1 MHRACGLSRSDVQ
14 FDRAQLDDRLRE
26 RMELL
31 QRWSRV
37 IRHDL
42 GNVVYPSRS
51 LMEKAANEGEAGR
64 KLGDRVRV
72 LTEMMEANRA
82 ALAFLGP
89 LNPSDSDAAVIAA
102 EWWTHAKSLLRAV
115 PNGSWTMTGPT
126 RRDRALPISAC
137 GLTHLAFSVMIAVD
151 LHAERG
157 SGGAF
162 DIDCDE
168 IPTTSVRMTASGRFV
183 QPPQLL
189 DPIRRISDQ
198 LGASFEDEATVTSWT
213 VRFAWE

>member
-1 MHRACGLSRSDVQ
+1 MQ
-14 FDRAQLDDRLRE
+14 FDRAELDDRLRE

-82 ALAFLGP
+82 VLAFLGP
-89 LNPSDSDAAVIAA
+89 LSPSDSDAAVIAA
-102 EWWTHAKSLLRAV
+102 EWWPHAKSLLR
-115 PNGSWTMTGPT
+115 GSEW
-126 RRDRALPISAC
+126 
-137 GLTHLAFSVMIAVD
+137 
-151 LHAERG
+151 
-157 SGGAF
+157 
-162 DIDCDE
+162 
-168 IPTTSVRMTASGRFV
+168 
-183 QPPQLL
+183 LL
-189 DPIRRISDQ
+189 DNHGSDTARSSASD
-198 LGASFEDEATVTSWT
+198 LG
-213 VRFAWE
+213 VRAHPSRFFRDDRG